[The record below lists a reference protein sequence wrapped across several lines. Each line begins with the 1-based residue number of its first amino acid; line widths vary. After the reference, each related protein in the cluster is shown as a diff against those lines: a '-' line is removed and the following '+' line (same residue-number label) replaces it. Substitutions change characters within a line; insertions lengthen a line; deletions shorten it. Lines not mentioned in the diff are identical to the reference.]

1 MDPLKAAYG
10 VKKPLDQKQHKISEL
25 HSNQKRYYPTSA
37 RGDVDEWGAVIQH
50 RQEVY
55 QREKAEE
62 GLSKRLN
69 QQDYHRQL
77 DLAVAQKKE
86 KNQVDSLQKVG
97 EKDFMTRNLS
107 DRATQDQQ
115 TLNNL
120 NRQKTQFAEIARGL
134 IDQKQH

>member
-1 MDPLKAAYG
+1 MHSGGGDAVMDPLKAAYG
-10 VKKPLDQKQHKISEL
+10 VKKPLDQKQQKISEL

-77 DLAVAQKKE
+77 DLAVA
-86 KNQVDSLQKVG
+86 
-97 EKDFMTRNLS
+97 
-107 DRATQDQQ
+107 
-115 TLNNL
+115 
-120 NRQKTQFAEIARGL
+120 
-134 IDQKQH
+134 